1 MEEFIRNITDQ
12 IRCVRARDA
21 VAKELSD
28 HIKDQAETYE
38 EAGTEHEEAVR
49 MAVREMGDPVQIGV
63 ELDRI
68 HRPQIDIRMI
78 VMVFVFS
85 LGGLMLQ
92 YFGGGY
98 TRLPNVNAAPVFVG
112 LFGRQCL
119 ILLLA
124 FAVMVGMYFLDY
136 SFIGR
141 YGILIYAVMTIIF
154 FIGTQVLTTV
164 NGRIPVMFMLTYLYI
179 PAYVGVLYQLR
190 GRGYGAVVQSIIL
203 QFITVAFV
211 HAFTNLMS
219 GTCVIYLMQTIMLI
233 LAVCRNWF
241 AVNRKTTMVAV
252 IFGTLILPLVLLAG
266 YMLINP
272 GFLSFRLARI
282 HAWLKPEEDSRGMG
296 YVYMWLREELSQ
308 ARWIG
313 ASGGTLFT
321 ADNLVDPTFSTGPFI
336 LVQIM
341 CNCGILVGV
350 IVVLAFAALIIH
362 AFRIVRQQKNQLG
375 FMLSAACFMVF
386 LVNCVEG
393 VLINSGYFPSM
404 EVQLPFLSYGIGA
417 MVTYAVFI
425 GLLLSIYRNEKIVT
439 DQAVTGRSYWRLI
452 VKLEKR

>member
-38 EAGTEHEEAVR
+38 EAGMEHEEAVR

-124 FAVMVGMYFLDY
+124 FSVMVGMYFLDY

-141 YGILIYAVMTIIF
+141 YGILIYAAMTILF
-154 FIGTQVLTTV
+154 FIGTQVLATV

-241 AVNRKTTMVAV
+241 AVNRKTTMAAV
-252 IFGTLILPLVLLAG
+252 IFGTLLLPLVLLAG

-296 YVYMWLREELSQ
+296 YVYMWIREELSQ

-393 VLINSGYFPSM
+393 VLINGGYFPSM

-439 DQAVTGRSYWRLI
+439 DQAVTGGSYWRLV

>member
-1 MEEFIRNITDQ
+1 MEEFIKNITDQ

-21 VAKELSD
+21 VAKELAD
-28 HIKDQAETYE
+28 HITDQAESYE

-49 MAVREMGDPVQIGV
+49 RAIREMGDPVQIGV

-68 HRPQIDIRMI
+68 HRPQIDFRMI
-78 VMVFVFS
+78 AMVFVFS
-85 LGGLMLQ
+85 LGGLILQ

-98 TRLPNVNAAPVFVG
+98 THLPNVNVAPMFVG

-124 FAVMVGMYFLDY
+124 FAVMAGVYFLDY

-141 YGILIYAVMTIIF
+141 YGIWIYVGMTILF
-154 FIGTQVLTTV
+154 FTGTLVLSRV

-190 GRGYGAVVQSIIL
+190 GRGYAAVVQSIVL

-211 HAFTNLMS
+211 YVFTNLLS
-219 GTCVIYLMQTIMLI
+219 GAGVIYLIQTILLI
-233 LAVCRNWF
+233 LAVRRNWF
-241 AVNRKTTMVAV
+241 AVNRRTAAAV
-252 IFGTLILPLVLLAG
+252 VILGTLVLPLLLLAVC
-266 YMLINP
+266 LAVSP
-272 GFLSFRLARI
+272 GALSFRMSRLS
-282 HAWLKPEEDSRGMG
+282 AWLRPEEDPMGMG
-296 YVYMWLREELSQ
+296 YIYMWLREELSQ

-313 ASGGTLFT
+313 ASGNTLYT
-321 ADNLVDPTFSTGPFI
+321 ADHLVDPTFSSGPFI
-336 LVQIM
+336 LIQIV
-341 CNCGILVGV
+341 CNCGILAGV
-350 IVVLAFAALIIH
+350 IVVLAFAALIMH
-362 AFRIVRQQKNQLG
+362 AFRIVRRQRNQLG

-393 VLINSGYFPSM
+393 ILINSGHFPSM
-404 EVQLPFLSYGIGA
+404 EVQLPFLSYGVGA

-425 GLLLSIYRNEKIVT
+425 GLLLGIYRNEKIVT
-439 DQAVTGRSYWRLI
+439 DRAVTGRPYWRLT
-452 VKLEKR
+452 VRLEKR

>member
-28 HIKDQAETYE
+28 HITDQAETYE

-141 YGILIYAVMTIIF
+141 YGILIYAAMTILF

-190 GRGYGAVVQSIIL
+190 GRGYGAVVQCIIL

-241 AVNRKTTMVAV
+241 AVNRKTTIAAV
-252 IFGTLILPLVLLAG
+252 IFGTLILPLVLMAG

-313 ASGGTLFT
+313 ASRDTLFT
-321 ADNLVDPTFSTGPFI
+321 ADNLGDPMFSTGPFI
-336 LVQIM
+336 LIQIM

-404 EVQLPFLSYGIGA
+404 EVQLPFLSYGVGA

-439 DQAVTGRSYWRLI
+439 DQAVTGGSYWRLI

>member
-12 IRCVRARDA
+12 IRCVRAREA

-28 HIKDQAETYE
+28 HITDQAEAYE
-38 EAGTEHEEAVR
+38 EDGTEHDEAVR

-68 HRPQIDIRMI
+68 HRPQVDIRMI

-85 LGGLMLQ
+85 MGGLVLQ

-98 TRLPNVNAAPVFVG
+98 THLPNVNMAPVFVG

-119 ILLLA
+119 VLFLA

-141 YGILIYAVMTIIF
+141 YGILIYVAMTVLF
-154 FIGTQVLTTV
+154 FIGTQVLMTV

-179 PAYVGVLYQLR
+179 PVYTGVLYQLR
-190 GRGYGAVVQSIIL
+190 GRGYTAVVQGIIL
-203 QFITVAFV
+203 QFITVALV
-211 HAFTNLMS
+211 SAFTGVLS
-219 GTCVIYLMQTIMLI
+219 GAWVIYLIQTAMLI

-241 AVNRKTTMVAV
+241 AVNRKTAIAVA
-252 IFGTLILPLVLLAG
+252 ILGTLVMPLVLLAG
-266 YMLINP
+266 YILINP
-272 GFLSFRLARI
+272 GFLGFRLARI
-282 HAWLKPEEDSRGMG
+282 HAWLKPEEDARGMG

-313 ASGGTLFT
+313 ASRSTPCT
-321 ADNLVDPTFSTGPFI
+321 ADNLIDPMFSTGPYI
-336 LVQIM
+336 LIQII
-341 CNCGILVGV
+341 CNCGILAGV
-350 IVVLAFAALIIH
+350 IVILAFAALVIH

-393 VLINSGYFPSM
+393 VLVNSGYFPSM

-417 MVTYAVFI
+417 MATYAVFI

-439 DQAVTGRSYWRLI
+439 DQAVTGRPYWRLI
-452 VKLEKR
+452 VRLEKR